1 MKKEKKDENVPL
13 DDFFPMPS
21 LSTTLSAHCTRG
33 PRPRAGCSPRS
44 LRIGPCV
51 CTSSSSPSICV
62 SVRVP
67 ALGSSDREAV
77 TGPAPLPEGRCGLWT
92 ILCGFVESACPAVF
106 LRSVD
111 VS

>member
-1 MKKEKKDENVPL
+1 MQKEKKDENVPL

-51 CTSSSSPSICV
+51 CTTSSSPSICV

-67 ALGSSDREAV
+67 APGSSEREAG
-77 TGPAPLPEGRCGLWT
+77 TGPVPPPVGRCGL
-92 ILCGFVESACPAVF
+92 
-106 LRSVD
+106 
-111 VS
+111 